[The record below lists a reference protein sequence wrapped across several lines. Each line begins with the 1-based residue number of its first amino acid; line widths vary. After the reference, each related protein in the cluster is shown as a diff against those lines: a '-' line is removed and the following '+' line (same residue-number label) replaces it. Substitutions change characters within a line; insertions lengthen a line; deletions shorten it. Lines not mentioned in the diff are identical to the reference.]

1 MVADSGT
8 PASADRVRTLNRPRP
23 IVVHADAA
31 GRPLALL
38 EHGRRRRIERVQ
50 DVWRIDE
57 EWWREPISRRYLSLL
72 LEDGA
77 LRTVFQDLTDGRW
90 YEQGY

>member
-8 PASADRVRTLNRPRP
+8 PTSVDRVRALNRPRP
-23 IVVHADAA
+23 IVVRADDA

-38 EHGRRRRIERVQ
+38 DHGRLRRVDRVQ
-50 DVWRIDE
+50 DMWRIDE

-72 LEDGA
+72 LADGA
-77 LRTVFQDLTDGRW
+77 LRTIFQDLTDGRW
-90 YEQGY
+90 YEQWC